1 MLNHHII
8 FLLFLMLVDLTQLVG
23 MRRYLKSLAA
33 DAFLKDTA
41 CSGTQTFHLKSLVAT
56 AAAPAVDLFFLILLI
71 YYLVPSEDL
80 GIFQIEFVSRET
92 KVDFFSLLIILPR
105 AV

>member
-1 MLNHHII
+1 
-8 FLLFLMLVDLTQLVG
+8 
-23 MRRYLKSLAA
+23 MRGYLKCLAA

-41 CSGTQTFHLKSLVAT
+41 SSWTQTFYLGSLVAT
-56 AAAPAVDLFFLILLI
+56 AAVDLFFLILLF

-92 KVDFFSLLIILPR
+92 EVDFFGLFRILPR
-105 AV
+105 IV